1 MTTQDR
7 LTTNIDGRALIL
19 EVHGSVGSLAS
30 DEVLGEVDRILTQL
44 KDGAVS
50 DVIVDFGQSE
60 YFGSTMLET
69 LRRIWNELQSHGGR
83 MVLCNVSTVGNEI
96 LQIAKFDQLWP
107 IVATK
112 SEAKERLKA
121 S

>member
-7 LTTNIDGRALIL
+7 LTTTVDGHTLTL
-19 EVHGSVGSLAS
+19 EVHGSVGSLAN
-30 DEVLGEVDRILTQL
+30 DEVLLEVDRILNQL

-50 DVIVDFGQSE
+50 DVIVDFGQSP

-69 LRRIWNELQSHGGR
+69 LRRVWNALQLRGGR
-83 MVLCNVSTVGNEI
+83 MILCNVSTVGNEI

-107 IVATK
+107 IVASK
-112 SEAKERLKA
+112 DDAEQCLKA
-121 S
+121 